1 MKKLVFEVYQDSTKK
16 TNISKILPHSFYIS
30 TWFRS
35 WVVCNMKYQPFSYL
49 LSLNSNWIRLSF
61 EHPHNTKIIYLFS
74 WQERGR
80 FCYIMLLRVTNH
92 QYQKLPNINEWCQPL
107 RSMNDKLLYRG
118 VHFYP
123 YFLFLQFFT
132 GFLPFFRLHFS
143 FLLCI
148 YDRIFKI
155 FLWSLIKTRPSIFLH
170 LVHFA

>member
-16 TNISKILPHSFYIS
+16 NKTNISKILPQSFYIS

-49 LSLNSNWIRLSF
+49 LSLNSNWIRLNLNSV
-61 EHPHNTKIIYLFS
+61 ELRSSSQHENYLPFS

-92 QYQKLPNINEWCQPL
+92 QYQKLPIINEWCQPL

-132 GFLPFFRLHFS
+132 GFFSSTFFVFIVYLRS
-143 FLLCI
+143 NI
-148 YDRIFKI
+148 
-155 FLWSLIKTRPSIFLH
+155 
-170 LVHFA
+170 